1 MSASAGSTAEKR
13 DYNEH
18 AIRTAEKLT
27 AARKAAAKRA
37 WKSSPPPAREDLFHD
52 GNRSGLGVALEYEA
66 MGNQPVS
73 DDLQSRA
80 DAFGLSLIHI

>member
-37 WKSSPPPAREDLFHD
+37 WESSP
-52 GNRSGLGVALEYEA
+52 NMSGRGLTVRCVALHAIEA
-66 MGNQPVS
+66 ISAASEGDSSGSV
-73 DDLQSRA
+73 
-80 DAFGLSLIHI
+80 